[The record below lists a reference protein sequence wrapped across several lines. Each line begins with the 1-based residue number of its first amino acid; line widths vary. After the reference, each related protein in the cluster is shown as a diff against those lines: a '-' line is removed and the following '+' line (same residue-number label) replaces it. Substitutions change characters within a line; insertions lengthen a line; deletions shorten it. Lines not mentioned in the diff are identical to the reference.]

1 MPDDK
6 SKMGEPDRS
15 KVAGDQDYE
24 VNHLA
29 QQYGISRADAR
40 KLVERL
46 GNDREKLYAAA
57 EMLKQG
63 RVG

>member
-6 SKMGEPDRS
+6 SKVGEPDRS
-15 KVAGDQDYE
+15 KVAADQEYE

-29 QQYGISRADAR
+29 QQCGISSSDAR
-40 KLVERL
+40 KLIQRL

-57 EMLKQG
+57 ELLKQG
-63 RVG
+63 RGG

>member
-6 SKMGEPDRS
+6 SKVGEPDRS
-15 KVAGDQDYE
+15 KVDQDYE

-29 QQYGISRADAR
+29 QQYGISSADAR
-40 KLVERL
+40 KLIERL
-46 GNDREKLYAAA
+46 GNDREKLYAVA

-63 RVG
+63 RVN

>member
-1 MPDDK
+1 M
-6 SKMGEPDRS
+6 
-15 KVAGDQDYE
+15 AGDQDYE

-40 KLVERL
+40 KLIQRL

-57 EMLKQG
+57 EMLKQNRAG
-63 RVG
+63 